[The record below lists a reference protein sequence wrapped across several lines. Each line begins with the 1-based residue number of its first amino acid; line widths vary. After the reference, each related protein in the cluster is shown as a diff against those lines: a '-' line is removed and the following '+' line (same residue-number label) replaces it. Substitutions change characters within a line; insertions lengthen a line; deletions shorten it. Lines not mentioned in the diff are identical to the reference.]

1 MLLFGVARG
10 KENSTLKEVVEEGS
24 VSTEMGAS
32 FVSTVPMLCPHHCFR
47 SWDMAAEVFVENEK
61 EGCVEQELVA
71 ERQKSSKV
79 VMVCDAVLDNF

>member
-61 EGCVEQELVA
+61 EGCGGRGEKYLPGG
-71 ERQKSSKV
+71 STG
-79 VMVCDAVLDNF
+79 CDW